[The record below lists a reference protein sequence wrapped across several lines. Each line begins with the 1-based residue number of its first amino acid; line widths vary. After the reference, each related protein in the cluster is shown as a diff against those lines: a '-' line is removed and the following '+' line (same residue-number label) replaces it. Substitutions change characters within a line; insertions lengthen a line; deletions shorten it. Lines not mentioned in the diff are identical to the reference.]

1 MVRSGPKPLTF
12 QLGMASVAAAGLAGG
27 TAFSEGTLQKFF
39 EGIKKYQAHPFRRA
53 LPALPVVWQ
62 EGEAR
67 LFRAKATSG
76 ERKTPI
82 VLIPSMV
89 NKSDILDL
97 LEDRS
102 LLRWLAG
109 QGFDAYLLDW
119 GRAAQDEGQETID
132 AAMERRLLPA
142 LESLGGP
149 VLLLGYCMGGLFAAA
164 AAALRPD
171 LVRGVVMLAAP
182 WNFHDEAAALKNRLM
197 LMKPT
202 AIPYM
207 KQYNRLPESWM
218 QAVFATL
225 DPEGSIRKFS
235 SFADMAADDPRVPV
249 FMAVEDWLNEGLDL
263 PAGIAMMC
271 MEEWYEQ
278 NLPYRGA
285 WAVCGKTIRAG
296 DLKAPTL
303 VVAARD
309 DKIVPLDSA
318 LAFADKRVK
327 GDRLVAATGHVGLIA
342 SGKAVSEIWRPMAD
356 WFAAQ
361 QQ

>member
-1 MVRSGPKPLTF
+1 MVRSGPKPLPF
-12 QLGMASVAAAGLAGG
+12 QLSMASVAAAGLAGG
-27 TAFSEGTLQKFF
+27 TSFPQETLHKFF
-39 EGIKKYQAHPFRRA
+39 EGIKKYQGHSFTRA
-53 LPALPVVWQ
+53 VSPLPVVW
-62 EGEAR
+62 EAGEAT
-67 LFRAKATSG
+67 LYRAQSSAAKH
-76 ERKTPI
+76 KTPI

-102 LLRWLAG
+102 LLRWLAA

-119 GRAAQDEGQETID
+119 GQAAQDEGQKDID
-132 AAMERRLLPA
+132 TTMAERLLPA
-142 LESLGGP
+142 LESIGQP

-164 AAALRPD
+164 VAALRPEI
-171 LVRGVVMLAAP
+171 VRGVVMLAAP
-182 WNFHDEAAALKNRLM
+182 WNFHDEKGALKARLT
-197 LMKPT
+197 LMKPN

-225 DPEGSIRKFS
+225 DPEGSIRKFAG
-235 SFADMAADDPRVPV
+235 FADMAEDDPRVPV

-271 MEEWYEQ
+271 MEEWYEE
-278 NLPYRGA
+278 NRPHSGD
-285 WAVCGKTIRAG
+285 WVVCGKTIRAE
-296 DLKAPTL
+296 DLKVPTF
-303 VVAARD
+303 VVAAKE

-327 GDRLVAATGHVGLIA
+327 GERLVVPTGHVGLIA
-342 SGKAVSEIWRPMAD
+342 GGKAVDATWKPI
-356 WFAAQ
+356 AAWCAVQ
-361 QQ
+361 QE

>member
-1 MVRSGPKPLTF
+1 MRSGPKPLPF
-12 QLGMASVAAAGLAGG
+12 QLSMASVAAAGLAGG
-27 TAFSEGTLQKFF
+27 TAFSGDTLQKFF
-39 EGIKKYQAHPFRRA
+39 AGIKKYQEHPFKRSV
-53 LPALPVVWQ
+53 PDLPVVWQ
-62 EGEAR
+62 AGEAK
-67 LFRAKATSG
+67 LLRAPPTRSRHKI
-76 ERKTPI
+76 PV

-102 LLRWLAG
+102 LLRWLAA
-109 QGFDAYLLDW
+109 QGFDTYLYDW
-119 GRAAQDEGQETID
+119 GLAAQDEGQADVHKAVEQ
-132 AAMERRLLPA
+132 RLIPA

-149 VLLLGYCMGGLFAAA
+149 ALMLGYCMGGLFAAA
-164 AAALRPD
+164 VSAMRPD
-171 LVRGVVMLAAP
+171 LARGLVMLAAP
-182 WNFHDEAAALKNRLM
+182 WNFHDEKAALKSRLQ

-202 AIPYM
+202 AIPFM
-207 KQYNRLPESWM
+207 KQHNRLPESWM

-225 DPEGSIRKFS
+225 DPEGSIKKFS
-235 SFADMAADDPRVPV
+235 SFAAMAEDDPRVPV

-278 NLPYRGA
+278 NLPHLGQ
-285 WAVCGKTIRAG
+285 WTVCGKTVRAE
-296 DLKAPTL
+296 DLKVPTL
-303 VVAARD
+303 VVAAKE

-342 SGKAVSEIWRPMAD
+342 GGKAMADIWKPMAD
-356 WFAAQ
+356 WFAVQ
-361 QQ
+361 QD

>member
-1 MVRSGPKPLTF
+1 MVRSGPKPLPF
-12 QLGMASVAAAGLAGG
+12 QLSMASVAAAGMAGG
-27 TAFSEGTLQKFF
+27 TVFSGDTLQKFF
-39 EGIKKYQAHPFRRA
+39 EGIKKYQAHPFHRA
-53 LPALPVVWQ
+53 VPDLPVVWQ
-62 EGEAR
+62 DGEAR
-67 LFRAKATSG
+67 LLHAKASG
-76 ERKTPI
+76 KAHGIPV

-109 QGFDAYLLDW
+109 QGFDTYLLDW
-119 GRAAQDEGQETID
+119 GRAAQDAGQATMD
-132 AAMERRLLPA
+132 AAIEQRLLPA
-142 LESLGGP
+142 IESLGGP

-164 AAALRPD
+164 AGALRPD
-171 LVRGVVMLAAP
+171 LVRGIVMLAAP
-182 WNFHDEAAALKNRLM
+182 WNFHDEKAALKNRLT

-225 DPEGSIRKFS
+225 DPEGSIKKFS
-235 SFADMAADDPRVPV
+235 SFADMGEDDPRIPV

-278 NLPYRGA
+278 NLPHLDQ
-285 WAVCGKTIRAG
+285 WVVCGKTVRAG
-296 DLKAPTL
+296 DLKAATL
-303 VVAARD
+303 VIAARD

-327 GDRLVAATGHVGLIA
+327 GDRLIAATGHVGLLA
-342 SGKAVSEIWRPMAD
+342 SGKAVSEIWKPMAQ